1 MTEFQEK
8 DWEGT
13 SLDDFKFIDITPD
26 GLNQFVDIA
35 EDNTFEVRGKNY
47 MEDKIKIPAQLPLMK
62 MVLLELYEVNSD
74 IDGDRHDHVCLKAR
88 AQRRIKS
95 IRNVSPLVFV
105 LNLQIPGDPP
115 VSIVTYW
122 ALPPEFGTTEYLN
135 LDNFNYNDYPPSK
148 YGQSMLENNDEN
160 HISSFLASINLFK
173 KFMNLPNES
182 ERQEHWND
190 YTNNPPKR
198 TWKNVIPSDITWSD
212 ATSPGVYTPLDFRN
226 LRTKIIPNV
235 INAPWVVTAAVR
247 PAPVLMGLKVVQRYF
262 KGEGYFESDTHVGS
276 SMIADNIVGMCRSYT
291 SMFSTN
297 IAFVIQGDDSSELPE
312 RLIGC
317 VRLDTIDI
325 ECRYDPEDVIKTS
338 LGSSSKDSKGNE
350 EDDGSEGNT
359 TNENDS
365 T

>member
-35 EDNTFEVRGKNY
+35 QNNTFEVRGKNY
-47 MEDKIKIPAQLPLMK
+47 MDDKIKIPAQLPLMK

-122 ALPPEFGTTEYLN
+122 ALPPEFATSEYLN

-148 YGQSMLENNDEN
+148 YGQSMLENADEN
-160 HISSFLASINLFK
+160 NMNSLIASINLFK
-173 KFMNLPNES
+173 TFINIPS
-182 ERQEHWND
+182 EIQRQEEWSE
-190 YTNNPPKR
+190 YIANPPKR

-212 ATSPGVYTPLDFRN
+212 RSSPGVYAPTDFRN
-226 LRTKIIPNV
+226 QRTKIIPKV
-235 INAPWVVTAAVR
+235 IDAPWVVTAAVR

-262 KGEGYFESDTHVGS
+262 KGEGYFESDTYVGS

-297 IAFVIQGDDSSELPE
+297 IAFVVQGESEDELPE
-312 RLIGC
+312 RLVGC
-317 VRLDTIDI
+317 VRLATIDI
-325 ECRYDPEDVIKTS
+325 GCRYDAEDIIKDS
-338 LGSSSKDSKGNE
+338 LGVSRNSKGK
-350 EDDGSEGNT
+350 EDDDDVSDHT